1 MWCCS
6 FVYVSVE
13 NCCHNRAS
21 SHFWWLAWQ
30 RWCED
35 TIVAVSESNPRVCSC
50 FSSRWRT
57 PGRGWP
63 TSTGHQ
69 PVSGGRWPAADRGLT
84 QPRCESRDTASTC
97 SHRHRPRPLP
107 MVSTGHIVS
116 LEPTEESL
124 FVLEQLPTKVMC
136 CTFGHWDLSEE
147 WWWWSKWSEVCSS
160 SPLSNIDCSSL
171 RIASLLLSDLLN
183 KEWATSPRRIIVI
196 SILTSVQ
203 TPFLHPSTKMPI
215 NNFWLLRILWW
226 SL

>member
-35 TIVAVSESNPRVCSC
+35 IIVAVSEFNPRVCSC
-50 FSSRWRT
+50 FSSRLRT

-97 SHRHRPRPLP
+97 SHLHRPRPLP
-107 MVSTGHIVS
+107 MVSTSHIVS
-116 LEPTEESL
+116 LKHTLRSLCLSWNSCPLKWCVALLVTEIWVRSDGDGPSGQKYAARVPSPIL
-124 FVLEQLPTKVMC
+124 IAL
-136 CTFGHWDLSEE
+136 LSELPPYFYPI
-147 WWWWSKWSEVCSS
+147 SS
-160 SPLSNIDCSSL
+160 TKSG
-171 RIASLLLSDLLN
+171 RHHRGELLSY
-183 KEWATSPRRIIVI
+183 
-196 SILTSVQ
+196 Q
-203 TPFLHPSTKMPI
+203 F
-215 NNFWLLRILWW
+215 
-226 SL
+226 